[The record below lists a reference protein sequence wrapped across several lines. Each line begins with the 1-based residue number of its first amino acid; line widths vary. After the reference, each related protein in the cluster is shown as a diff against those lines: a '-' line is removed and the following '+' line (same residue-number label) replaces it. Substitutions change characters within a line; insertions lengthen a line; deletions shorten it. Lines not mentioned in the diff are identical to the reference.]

1 MKFIIS
7 TEFLIVVFLFLSV
20 MIISSYGSTRIM
32 PFEAKSSNLHMF
44 PYRDGFSDYN
54 VSNENLISN
63 PTNME
68 TLTTIKQPLSDSILN
83 VKPNQLAEIPE
94 RTTKFSLGEYGEERM
109 MDVVSQLPSS
119 PSCENISAGLSNSKG
134 YLCTTK
140 EVDKLYKTR
149 GGNASGQPSQI
160 GA

>member
-1 MKFIIS
+1 MKFNIS

-32 PFEAKSSNLHMF
+32 PYEAKSSTLPMF
-44 PYRDGFSDYN
+44 PYRDGFSDFN
-54 VSNENLISN
+54 KSMDTLISD

-68 TLTTIKQPLSDSILN
+68 KLITMKQPVSDVILN

-94 RTTKFSLGEYGEERM
+94 RTTKFSLGEYGEEQLI
-109 MDVVSQLPSS
+109 DIISELPSD
-119 PSCENISAGLSNSKG
+119 PSCRNISAGLSNSKG

-140 EVDKLYKTR
+140 EVEKLYKTR